1 MTARERVVIDTNAL
15 VSRLLIPKS
24 VPGQAVRKAIDSAD
38 VLVSEATMNEL
49 AEVLSRRKF
58 DQFISMDDRQQFIRL
73 LARIVE
79 LVPMVYQV
87 RVCRDPKK
95 DDRVLEVAVNGTAG
109 LIITGD
115 RDLLVLNPFQGIAI
129 ISPAEY
135 LRR

>member
-58 DQFISMDDRQQFIRL
+58 DQFISMDDRQQLIRL

-87 RVCRDPKK
+87 RVCRDPK
-95 DDRVLEVAVNGTAG
+95 DDRMLEVAVNGTAG

>member
-87 RVCRDPKK
+87 RVCRDPK
-95 DDRVLEVAVNGTAG
+95 DDRMLEVAVNGRAG

>member
-73 LARIVE
+73 LARLVE
-79 LVPMVYQV
+79 LVPIVYRV
-87 RVCRDPKK
+87 RVCRDPKN
-95 DDRVLEVAVNGTAG
+95 DRMLEVAVNGTAG

>member
-87 RVCRDPKK
+87 RVCRDPK
-95 DDRVLEVAVNGTAG
+95 DDRMLEVAVNGTAG

>member
-87 RVCRDPKK
+87 RVCRDPR
-95 DDRVLEVAVNGTAG
+95 DDRMLEVAVNGTAG